1 MSKIRKRTLLMG
13 LICILWL
20 LVIFLFSAMNA
31 NKSSNLTEFALDIV
45 SYFRNKFF
53 FIDELFFKLTQNH
66 SIFYIVRKMAHLFVF
81 CMLEI
86 ISFILL
92 RGLGLSFFKSALY
105 SILIV
110 IGYACTDEFHQ
121 LFVSGR
127 SGQLS
132 DVFIDTIGGSIG
144 LSIILFT
151 SAINK
156 IFKKIFCIYCKK

>member
-31 NKSSNLTEFALDIV
+31 NKSSNLTEFVLDIV

-92 RGLGLSFFKSALY
+92 RSLGLSFFKSALY

-156 IFKKIFCIYCKK
+156 IFKKISCIYCKK

>member
-1 MSKIRKRTLLMG
+1 
-13 LICILWL
+13 
-20 LVIFLFSAMNA
+20 
-31 NKSSNLTEFALDIV
+31 
-45 SYFRNKFF
+45 
-53 FIDELFFKLTQNH
+53 
-66 SIFYIVRKMAHLFVF
+66 VRKMAHLFVF

-92 RGLGLSFFKSALY
+92 RSLGLSFFKSALY

-156 IFKKIFCIYCKK
+156 IFKKIFYIYCKK